1 VQRGQSPIAKDRF
14 MTVRTTRVRSN
25 RKIPRSRDDSA
36 HAILAIAGFVFALGG
51 VGLAIVGSTA
61 SASSFHLV
69 VGSGL
74 IVSGALLAKRM
85 VAGAWTLLAV
95 FVAIAAWSLSNA
107 GSNGSSLAY
116 RLIGPITLLAMIAVV
131 LPALGRR
138 TPRQTA
144 ALFAAFAITTVTVG
158 IIFRAHA
165 GISQ

>member
-1 VQRGQSPIAKDRF
+1 MTDR
-14 MTVRTTRVRSN
+14 TIHVRSN
-25 RKIPRSRDDSA
+25 RKISRSGDDAS
-36 HAILAIAGFVFALGG
+36 HAILLIAGFVFALGG
-51 VGLAIVGSTA
+51 LGLAIAGSTS
-61 SASSFHLV
+61 SASSFHPV
-69 VGSGL
+69 AGFGL

-85 VAGAWTLLAV
+85 VAGAWTFLAV
-95 FVAIAAWSLSNA
+95 FVAIAVWSIGNL
-107 GSNGSSLAY
+107 GPNGSSLAY